1 MLRYL
6 LNKLFNI
13 EYYRLLFNITLNFFL
28 AYNYKHMLMLKK
40 LSETNWD
47 IIFIIIANANAN
59 GTPSNASWGTELI
72 KHCLLFSKLH

>member
-1 MLRYL
+1 M
-6 LNKLFNI
+6 
-13 EYYRLLFNITLNFFL
+13 
-28 AYNYKHMLMLKK
+28 AYNYKHVLMLKK

>member
-1 MLRYL
+1 
-6 LNKLFNI
+6 
-13 EYYRLLFNITLNFFL
+13 
-28 AYNYKHMLMLKK
+28 MLKK

-59 GTPSNASWGTELI
+59 GTPSNASWRTELI